1 MRDEETFLLHIN
13 DNYERLRGRYMKFCH
28 EKQYQWDED
37 IFSDTIV
44 KCYDTIKRKGRLED
58 NTPDGIENYFFKSFK
73 INLQREK
80 QYSRNAKRDLN
91 LTDTIEELYEDYY
104 NNSNITPNEKIRN
117 DSWKDFATLYIMMA
131 VEQQF
136 DYEHFHLF
144 QLKMLCNLTYRELA
158 QKTNSKGVRNKVLTV
173 KQWVKENISKEEIK
187 RAFDEQY
194 GKIM

>member
-1 MRDEETFLLHIN
+1 MKDEETFLLHIN
-13 DNYERLRGRYMKFCH
+13 DSYERLRGRYMKFCH

-44 KCYDTIKRKGRLED
+44 KCYDTIKRKGRLDD
-58 NTPDGIENYFFKSFK
+58 NTPEGIENYFFKSFK

-91 LTDTIEELYEDYY
+91 LTDTIEELYENYY
-104 NNSNITPNEKIRN
+104 NNSNITPTEKIRN

-158 QKTNSKGVRNKVLTV
+158 QKTNSKGVRNKVLAV
-173 KQWVKENISKEEIK
+173 KQWVKENISKEQIK

-194 GKIM
+194 GKML

>member
-1 MRDEETFLLHIN
+1 MKDEETFLLHIN

-44 KCYDTIKRKGRLED
+44 KCYDTIKRKGRLDD

-91 LTDTIEELYEDYY
+91 LTDSLESIYEDYY
-104 NNSNITPNEKIRN
+104 NNTNITPTEKIRN

-158 QKTNSKGVRNKVLTV
+158 QKTNSKGVRNKVLAV
-173 KQWVKENISKEEIK
+173 KQWVKDNISKEQIK

-194 GKIM
+194 GKML

>member
-28 EKQYQWDED
+28 EKQYTFDSD

-44 KCYDTIKRKGRLED
+44 KCYDTIKRKGRLDD

-91 LTDTIEELYEDYY
+91 LTDSLESIYEDYY
-104 NNSNITPNEKIRN
+104 NNTNITPTEKIRN

-173 KQWVKENISKEEIK
+173 KQWVKDNISKEQIK

-194 GKIM
+194 GKML

>member
-13 DNYERLRGRYMKFCH
+13 DNYDRLKGRFMKFCS
-28 EKQYQWDED
+28 EKNYTFDSD
-37 IFSDTIV
+37 IFSDTIL
-44 KCYDTIKRKGRLED
+44 KCYDTISRKGRMD
-58 NTPDGIENYFFKSFK
+58 NNTPDGIENYLFKSFVTNIK
-73 INLQREK
+73 RDA
-80 QYSRNAKRDLN
+80 QYSRNCKRDFN

-104 NNSNITPNEKIRN
+104 NNTNITPTEKIRN

-158 QKTNSKGVRNKVLTV
+158 QKTNSKGVRNKVLAV
-173 KQWVKENISKEEIK
+173 KQWVKDNIKKEQIK

-194 GKIM
+194 GKML

>member
-1 MRDEETFLLHIN
+1 MKDEETFLLHIN

-37 IFSDTIV
+37 IFSDTII
-44 KCYDTIKRKGRLED
+44 KCHDTIKRKGRLDD

-158 QKTNSKGVRNKVLTV
+158 QKTNSKGVRNKVLAV
-173 KQWVKENISKEEIK
+173 KQWVKDNISKEQIK

-194 GKIM
+194 GKML

>member
-1 MRDEETFLLHIN
+1 MRDEEIFLLHIN
-13 DNYERLRGRYMKFCH
+13 NNYERLRGRYMKFCH
-28 EKQYQWDED
+28 EKLYQFDED

-44 KCYDTIKRKGRLED
+44 KCYDTIKRKGRLDD

-91 LTDTIEELYEDYY
+91 LTDSLESIYEDYY
-104 NNSNITPNEKIRN
+104 NDSNITPTEKIRN

-131 VEQQF
+131 VEQEF

-158 QKTNSKGVRNKVLTV
+158 QKTNSKGVRNKVLAV
-173 KQWVKENISKEEIK
+173 KQWVKDNISKEQIK

-194 GKIM
+194 GKML

>member
-44 KCYDTIKRKGRLED
+44 KCYDTIKRKGRLDD

-91 LTDTIEELYEDYY
+91 LTDSLESIYEDYY
-104 NNSNITPNEKIRN
+104 NNTNITPTEKIRN

-158 QKTNSKGVRNKVLTV
+158 QKTNSKGVRNKVLAV
-173 KQWVKENISKEEIK
+173 KQWVKDNISKEQIK

-194 GKIM
+194 GKMM

>member
-1 MRDEETFLLHIN
+1 MKDEETFLLHIN

-37 IFSDTIV
+37 IFSDTII
-44 KCYDTIKRKGRLED
+44 KCHDTIKRKGRLDD

-91 LTDTIEELYEDYY
+91 LTDSLESIYEDYY
-104 NNSNITPNEKIRN
+104 NNTNITPTEKIRN

-158 QKTNSKGVRNKVLTV
+158 QKTNSKGVRNKVLAV
-173 KQWVKENISKEEIK
+173 KQWVKDNISKEQIK

-194 GKIM
+194 GKML

>member
-1 MRDEETFLLHIN
+1 MKDEETFLLHIN

-28 EKQYQWDED
+28 EKHYQWDED
-37 IFSDTIV
+37 IFADTIL
-44 KCYDTIKRKGRLED
+44 KCHDTIKRKGRLDD

-91 LTDTIEELYEDYY
+91 LTDSLESIYEDYY
-104 NNSNITPNEKIRN
+104 NNSNITPTEKIRN

-158 QKTNSKGVRNKVLTV
+158 QKTNSKGVRNKVLAV
-173 KQWVKENISKEEIK
+173 KQWVKDNISKEQIK

-194 GKIM
+194 GKML

>member
-1 MRDEETFLLHIN
+1 MRDEEIFLLHIN
-13 DNYERLRGRYMKFCH
+13 NNYERLRGRYMKFCH
-28 EKQYQWDED
+28 EKLYQFDED

-44 KCYDTIKRKGRLED
+44 KCYDTIKRKGRLDD

-91 LTDTIEELYEDYY
+91 LTDSLESIYEDYY
-104 NNSNITPNEKIRN
+104 NDSNITPTEKIRN
-117 DSWKDFATLYIMMA
+117 DSWKDFATLYIMMT

-158 QKTNSKGVRNKVLTV
+158 QKTNSKGVRNKVLAV
-173 KQWVKENISKEEIK
+173 KQWVKDNISKEEIK

-194 GKIM
+194 GKML

>member
-28 EKQYQWDED
+28 EKQYTFDSD

-44 KCYDTIKRKGRLED
+44 KCYDAIKRKGRLDD

-91 LTDTIEELYEDYY
+91 LTDSLESIYEDYY
-104 NNSNITPNEKIRN
+104 NNTNITPTEKIRN

-158 QKTNSKGVRNKVLTV
+158 QKTNSKGVRNKVLAV
-173 KQWVKENISKEEIK
+173 KQWVKDNISKEQIK

-194 GKIM
+194 GKML